1 MYFGGTMAIIG
12 IDLGTT
18 NSLVSVF
25 TDDGPK
31 LIPNETGSFITPS
44 AVGYSN
50 ANEIMVGQAVKDRLV
65 THPKKSAAWFKRHMG
80 SNKGFRLVKRD
91 FRPED
96 LSALVLKKLK
106 ADAEKYLGEPV
117 ERAVISVPAY
127 FNDVQRKA
135 TYAAGKM
142 AGLKVERL
150 INEPTAAALAYGLN
164 SKEDENTFLV
174 VDLGGGTFDVSILEI
189 FDGIMEVRSSAGD
202 AFLGGEDFTDAV
214 YTFFGKQIGPKF
226 AKLDDKQ
233 RGLLRDLSERAKHLL
248 TTQNEVSVK
257 YNGLK
262 DPIELKITREEF
274 SERTKKLQDRMR
286 LPIQRAVS
294 DAGLRAS
301 NLDRIVMV
309 GGATRMPLIRNM
321 VTRLLK
327 LFPEHSLDPD
337 HVVALGAAVQAGL
350 VDRHAA
356 LEDVVMTDVS
366 PFSLGTNVSVEIS
379 KDQYEHGHFQP
390 IIERNTVIPVSRV
403 IRNSTLHPDQKELT
417 LGIYQGESPRVDD
430 NIFLGE
436 MNIKLPPPKK
446 KGEHQEF
453 DIRFTYDVSGVL
465 EILVTTLSNDET
477 KRMVIEGN
485 PGSLTKDEINA
496 RMKALNTL
504 KIHPRDKAENLA
516 LIARLKRAYEN
527 HLGDIRRQIDQHLT
541 SFETV
546 LSKQNDT
553 DIEIAR
559 TTVTKWLDEID
570 NLDVF

>member
-1 MYFGGTMAIIG
+1 MAIVG

-18 NSLVSVF
+18 NSLISVF
-25 TDDGPK
+25 TDDGPQ
-31 LIPNETGSFITPS
+31 LIPNESGSFMTPS
-44 AVGYSN
+44 AIGYSD
-50 ANEIMVGQAVKDRLV
+50 ANEILVGSAAKDRLV
-65 THPKKSAAWFKRHMG
+65 THPAKSAAWFKRHMG
-80 SNKGFRLVKRD
+80 SNKGYRLVRRD

-106 ADAEKYLGEPV
+106 ADAETFLGEPV

-142 AGLKVERL
+142 AGMKVERL

-164 SKEDENTFLV
+164 TKEDENTFLV

-214 YTFFGKQIGPKF
+214 FKFFGGQIGNPF
-226 AKLDDKQ
+226 GTLNDKQ

-248 TTQNEVSVK
+248 TTKPEVSVN

-262 DPIELKITREEF
+262 EPVTLTITRTEF
-274 SERTKKLQDRMR
+274 DEQTKKLQERMR
-286 LPIQRAVS
+286 QPIQRAVS
-294 DAGLRAS
+294 DAGLRAE
-301 NLDRIVMV
+301 NIDRVVLV
-309 GGATRMPLIRNM
+309 GGATRMPVIRAM

-327 LFPEHSLDPD
+327 LFPEHDLDPD
-337 HVVALGAAVQAGL
+337 HVIALGAAVQAGL

-356 LEDVVMTDVS
+356 LEDVVMTDVT
-366 PFSLGTNVSVEIS
+366 PFSLGTDVSVELS
-379 KDQYEHGHFQP
+379 KGQYEHGHFQP

-403 IRNSTLHPDQKELT
+403 IRNSTLTPEQKEIQ

-436 MNIKLPPPKK
+436 MNIKVPPTKK
-446 KGEHQEF
+446 KGEHEQF

-465 EILVTTLSNDET
+465 EILVTTLSNNQT

-485 PGSLTKDEINA
+485 PGSLSQQEITKRLKELD
-496 RMKALNTL
+496 KL
-504 KIHPRDKAENLA
+504 KIHPRDKAVNMA
-516 LIARLKRAYEN
+516 IIARLKRAYEN
-527 HLGDIRRQIDQHLT
+527 HLGDIRRQIDQNLT
-541 SFETV
+541 FFEAT
-546 LSKQNDT
+546 LAKQNDT

-559 TTVTKWLDEID
+559 KKVSDWLDEID

>member
-1 MYFGGTMAIIG
+1 MAIVG

-18 NSLVSVF
+18 NSLISVF
-25 TDDGPK
+25 TDDGPV
-31 LIPNETGSFITPS
+31 LIPNETGSFMTPS

-50 ANEIMVGQAVKDRLV
+50 ANEIIVGHAAKDRLV

-80 SNKGFRLVKRD
+80 SNKGYQLVRRD

-106 ADAEKYLGEPV
+106 ADAESFLGEPV
-117 ERAVISVPAY
+117 DRAVISVPAY

-164 SKEDENTFLV
+164 DKDGESTFLV

-214 YTFFGKQIGPKF
+214 YKLFSEQIGTKF
-226 AKLDDKQ
+226 EKFDAKQ

-248 TTQNEVSVK
+248 TTQTEVTVN
-257 YNGLK
+257 YNGFSE
-262 DPIELKITREEF
+262 PIVLKITRDDFDEH
-274 SERTKKLQDRMR
+274 TKKLQNRLR

-294 DAGLRAS
+294 DAGLRAE
-301 NLDRIVMV
+301 NIDRVVLV
-309 GGATRMPLIRNM
+309 GGATRIPVIRQM

-366 PFSLGTNVSVEIS
+366 PFSLGTNVSV
-379 KDQYEHGHFQP
+379 DLGNGQYDHGHFQP

-403 IRNSTLHPDQKELT
+403 IRNSTLHPDQKEIT
-417 LGIYQGESPRVDD
+417 LGIYQGESPRVSD

-436 MNIKLPPPKK
+436 MNIKVPPNKK
-446 KGEHQEF
+446 KGHHEEF

-485 PGSLTKDEINA
+485 PGSLSQEEISK
-496 RMKALNTL
+496 RLKELDKL
-504 KIHPRDKAENLA
+504 KIHPREKAENMA

-527 HLGDIRRQIDQHLT
+527 HLGDIRRQIDHNLT
-541 SFETV
+541 MFEAT
-546 LSKQNDT
+546 LAKQNDT
-553 DIEIAR
+553 DIEAAR
-559 TTVTKWLDEID
+559 DKLSKWLDEID

>member
-1 MYFGGTMAIIG
+1 MAIVG

-25 TDDGPK
+25 TDDGPI
-31 LIPNETGSFITPS
+31 LIPNETGGFMTPS

-50 ANEIMVGQAVKDRLV
+50 ANEIIVGAAAKDRLV
-65 THPKKSAAWFKRHMG
+65 THPNKSAAWFKRHMG
-80 SNKGFRLVKRD
+80 SNKGYRLVRRD
-91 FRPED
+91 FRAED

-106 ADAEKYLGEPV
+106 ADAESYLGESV
-117 ERAVISVPAY
+117 DRAVISVPAY

-150 INEPTAAALAYGLN
+150 INEPTAASLAYGLN
-164 SKEDENTFLV
+164 DKEGESTFLV

-214 YTFFGKQIGPKF
+214 FKMFGEQIGPEF
-226 AKLDDKQ
+226 EKLDAKQ

-248 TTQNEVSVK
+248 TTKPEVTVN
-257 YNGLK
+257 YNGL
-262 DPIELKITREEF
+262 EESVSLTITREAFDEQ
-274 SERTKKLQDRMR
+274 TKKLQNRLR

-294 DAGLRAS
+294 DAGLRAE
-301 NLDRIVMV
+301 NIDRVVLV
-309 GGATRMPLIRNM
+309 GGATRMPVIRNM

-327 LFPEHSLDPD
+327 LFPEHDLDPD

-366 PFSLGTNVSVEIS
+366 PFSLGTNVSVNIGNG
-379 KDQYEHGHFQP
+379 QYESGHFQP

-403 IRNSTLHPDQKELT
+403 VRNSAVKPDQKLIT
-417 LGIYQGESPRVDD
+417 LGIYQGESPRVND

-436 MNIKLPPPKK
+436 MNIKLPPNKK
-446 KGEHQEF
+446 KGHIEDI

-465 EILVTTLSNDET
+465 EILVTTLSNNET
-477 KRMVIEGN
+477 ERMVIEGN
-485 PGSLTKDEINA
+485 PGSLSQEEISN
-496 RMKALNTL
+496 RLKELDKL
-504 KIHPRDKAENLA
+504 KIHPRDKAENMA
-516 LIARLKRAYEN
+516 IIARLKRAYEN
-527 HLGDIRRQIDQHLT
+527 HLGDIRRQIDQNLT
-541 SFETV
+541 MFETT
-546 LSKQNDT
+546 LAKQNDT
-553 DIEIAR
+553 DITAAR
-559 TTVTKWLDEID
+559 EEVTKWLDEID